1 MIRHRTSA
9 TAAFAGAV
17 TFLLAGSALLAAGP
31 AYAHG
36 APTDPVS
43 RVAACGLTSEGL
55 AGSPACRAA
64 VAANGGQPLGSW
76 DNLRVADVGGRD
88 RQVIP
93 DGKLCSAGLAAY
105 AGLDLPRGDWP
116 ATTLAPGARFTLTYR
131 SSIPHEGT
139 FSLYLT
145 RQGYSAN
152 TPLTWDDLDPEP
164 FLTAKDPALENGAY
178 RIPARLP
185 AGRTGRHVLY
195 TVWRNTSTPDT
206 YYSCSDVV
214 FPGRSAGQA
223 KAAAPATR
231 SASPSARA
239 SSPAPA
245 PAPKRTPKPAAVP
258 SAAPSP
264 TASSPSPVPAST
276 AADPGN
282 ASTVAD
288 TGSPLTPTTASLA
301 GAAALAVAVTGAFL
315 LRRRRTAVAGR
326 PHRRHRR

>member
-9 TAAFAGAV
+9 PAAFAGAV

-43 RVAACGLTSEGL
+43 RVAACGLASEGL
-55 AGSPACRAA
+55 TGSPACRAA

-105 AGLDLPRGDWP
+105 AGLDLPRSDWP
-116 ATTLAPGARFTLTYR
+116 ATTLVPGARFTLTYR

-145 RQGYSAN
+145 RQGYSPDA
-152 TPLTWDDLDPEP
+152 PLTWDDLDPEP

-185 AGRTGRHVLY
+185 GGRTGRHVLY
-195 TVWRNTSTPDT
+195 TVWRNSSTPDT

-223 KAAAPATR
+223 RAAATPATR
-231 SASPSARA
+231 TASPSPRA
-239 SSPAPA
+239 ST
-245 PAPKRTPKPAAVP
+245 PAPKRTPEPAAVASP
-258 SAAPSP
+258 APTP
-264 TASSPSPVPAST
+264 TPSSPSPVPAST
-276 AADPGN
+276 AADPAN
-282 ASTVAD
+282 ASPVAD

-301 GAAALAVAVTGAFL
+301 GAAALAVAATGAFL

-326 PHRRHRR
+326 PPRRHRR